1 MFQGEFERF
10 GMVTDVY
17 NRGKGYAFVSFE
29 NAEDGQNAI
38 KVSSAGSCS
47 LLELVACST
56 TRLLQY
62 LNFDLNI
69 ILLLKLIVKK

>member
-1 MFQGEFERF
+1 MQMFQGEFERF

-17 NRGKGYAFVSFE
+17 NSGKGYAFVTFE

-47 LLELVACST
+47 PAGISCML
-56 TRLLQY
+56 Y
-62 LNFDLNI
+62 Y
-69 ILLLKLIVKK
+69 

>member
-17 NRGKGYAFVSFE
+17 NSGKGYAFVTFE

-47 LLELVACST
+47 PAGISCML
-56 TRLLQY
+56 Y
-62 LNFDLNI
+62 Y
-69 ILLLKLIVKK
+69 